1 MLPEKIV
8 RVERTTENNVFQASV
23 TIRIAEKEVTIKV
36 MSESR
41 FVLSKVACIDRTG
54 SGWYWTFF

>member
-1 MLPEKIV
+1 MLPEEIV

-36 MSESR
+36 MNESR
-41 FVLSKVACIDRTG
+41 FVLSKVACINNTG
-54 SGWYWTFF
+54 SG